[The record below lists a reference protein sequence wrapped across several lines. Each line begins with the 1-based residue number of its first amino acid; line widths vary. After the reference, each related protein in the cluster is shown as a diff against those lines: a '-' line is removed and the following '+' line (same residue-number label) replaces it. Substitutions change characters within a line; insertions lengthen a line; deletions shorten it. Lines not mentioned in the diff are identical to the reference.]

1 MVGSEGLMTF
11 LREGK
16 MIRPNF
22 FIIGAPKCGTTALSQ
37 YLSEHPRVFISSSK
51 EPQYFDFDLTK
62 HHQPSLEEYLGY
74 YRGADPA
81 IHLAVGESSTSH
93 LFSKRAV
100 PEILKFNPGAR
111 FIVMLRNPV
120 DLVYSFHSEMFFC
133 GIESVEDFEK
143 AWRLEKERDEGRG
156 LPPLCVEKDR
166 LRYSQWGKLGDQ
178 MERLFSL
185 VPREKVLV
193 IIYDD
198 FMTNTAET
206 YRSVLEFLGV
216 RPDHRKNFPRINENK
231 ILRWPR
237 VQKYLAFMA
246 TQVWKIKNRLNVGKS
261 LGVLTGLIHLNRK
274 FYKRPPLREGLREEL
289 ADFYQSDVE
298 KLGRLLGRD
307 LSHWVRR
314 ENSSR
319 S

>member
-1 MVGSEGLMTF
+1 MTF

-100 PEILKFNPGAR
+100 PEILKFNPEAR

-120 DLVYSFHSEMFFC
+120 DLVYSFHSEMFYG
-133 GIESVEDFEK
+133 GIENVADFER
-143 AWRLEKERDEGRG
+143 AWRLEKERDEGRS

-198 FMTNTAET
+198 FMSRTSEV
-206 YRSVLEFLGV
+206 YRSVLGFLGV
-216 RPDHRKNFPRINENK
+216 PPDPRMEFPRINENRIVRWHRAQR
-231 ILRWPR
+231 ILTF
-237 VQKYLAFMA
+237 LS

-261 LGVLTGLIHLNRK
+261 FGVLTGLIRLNRK
-274 FYKRPPLREGLREEL
+274 FDKRPPLREELRAEL

-307 LSHWVRR
+307 LSHWTRR
-314 ENSSR
+314 ENPSR